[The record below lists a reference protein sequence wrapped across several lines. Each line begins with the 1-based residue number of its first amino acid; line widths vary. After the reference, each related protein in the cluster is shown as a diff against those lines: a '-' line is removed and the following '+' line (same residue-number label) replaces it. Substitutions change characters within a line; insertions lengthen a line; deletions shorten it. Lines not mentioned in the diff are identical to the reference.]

1 MKRLYCLVPTEN
13 VCATIVNELEDDG
26 IPKKHMHVIAKS
38 THLMQELPEANI
50 WQKTE
55 MGHALEV
62 GVGLGGTAGLFGG
75 LLSISFPVG
84 CVVLGGGAV
93 VAATAAGAG
102 YGAVVSSF
110 MNGYE
115 KNHNI
120 EDFED
125 DIEAGKLL
133 LLIDVSKKQLN
144 DLLYLVERI
153 NHRI

>member
-1 MKRLYCLVPTEN
+1 MIGNNMKRLYCLVPTEN
-13 VCATIVNELEDDG
+13 ICATIVNELEDDG
-26 IPKKHMHVIAKS
+26 IPKKHLHVIAKS

-55 MGHALEV
+55 LVHALE
-62 GVGLGGTAGLFGG
+62 AG
-75 LLSISFPVG
+75 
-84 CVVLGGGAV
+84 VVLGGGAV
-93 VAATAAGAG
+93 LAATAAGAD
-102 YGAVVSSF
+102 YGAIVSSF
-110 MNGYE
+110 MKGHE

-144 DLLYLVERI
+144 DIKDVITRHHSDADIYEVAKV
-153 NHRI
+153 